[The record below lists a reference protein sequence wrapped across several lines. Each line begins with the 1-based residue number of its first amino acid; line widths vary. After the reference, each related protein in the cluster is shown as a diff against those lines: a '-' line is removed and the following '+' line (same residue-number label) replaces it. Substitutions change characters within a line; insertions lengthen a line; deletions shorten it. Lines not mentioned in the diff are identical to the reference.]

1 MTFDASEGIFDP
13 HQSFVQA
20 AEQQRPKVDIPD
32 PVIDLL
38 EPHVLANASAGD
50 VDPRAIPA
58 DAAIGADVAH
68 FESIWILELR
78 KLIGHRSRRGLVAGG
93 RRSHVERLMWSL
105 DVEGQSKVVE
115 LDLL

>member
-1 MTFDASEGIFDP
+1 VTIETSEGVFDP

-20 AEQQRPKVDIPD
+20 AEQERPKVDIPD

-38 EPHVLANASAGD
+38 KAHVFANTRDGNI
-50 VDPRAIPA
+50 DPRAIPT

-78 KLIGHRSRRGLVAGG
+78 KLIGPRSRRGLGAGG
-93 RRSHVERLMWSL
+93 RRPHIERLMRPL
-105 DVEGQSKVVE
+105 DVEGMPKVVE